1 MRAERSA
8 AAALKARGWH
18 IAFAESCT
26 GGLAVARL
34 VGVAGVSEVLAES
47 YVTYAPEAKVALL
60 GVRQGTIDTHG
71 VVSEETAA
79 EMAAGAADRAH
90 AEVGV
95 GITGLAGPGGGSKAL
110 PVGTV
115 CFGFCIDGRLYTETR
130 VFSHAGRNA
139 VRRRAA
145 AFALRRLAGLLCAQ
159 TDNQTV

>member
-1 MRAERSA
+1 MRAEETVA
-8 AAALKARGWH
+8 AILKARGWH

-34 VGVAGVSEVLAES
+34 VGVAGVSDVLAES
-47 YVTYAPEAKVALL
+47 YVTYAPGSKVALL
-60 GVRQGTIDTHG
+60 GVRQETIDTHG

-79 EMAAGAADRAH
+79 EMAAGAAKRAL

-95 GITGLAGPGGGSKAL
+95 GITGLAGPGGGTDAL

-115 CFGFCIDGRLYTETR
+115 CFGFSVNGTCHTATVR
-130 VFSHAGRNA
+130 FAHAGRNA

-145 AFALRRLAGLLCAQ
+145 VFALRWLAGLLCENVTQ
-159 TDNQTV
+159 